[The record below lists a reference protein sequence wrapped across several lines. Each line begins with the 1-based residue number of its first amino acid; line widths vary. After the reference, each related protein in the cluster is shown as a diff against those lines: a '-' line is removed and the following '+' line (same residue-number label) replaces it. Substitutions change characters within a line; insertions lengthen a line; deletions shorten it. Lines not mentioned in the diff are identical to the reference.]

1 MAITVDTIT
10 KRGFHYVATFDLPHD
25 GSKPSLPWRGRLEFF
40 NVTMRCFF
48 AETLLDVATGETQF
62 VIKVFW
68 SDLPH
73 VTRSAYKLQTGQT
86 LFLTVPADKVAL
98 LRRHANALVLLDD
111 QSDVLEFSRDYSLL
125 KTG

>member
-10 KRGFHYVATFDLPHD
+10 KRGFHYVATFDFPHD
-25 GSKPSLPWRGRLEFF
+25 GSNPSLPWRGRLEFF
-40 NVTMRCFF
+40 NATMRCYF
-48 AETLLDVATGETQF
+48 AETLLDAFSGETQF

-68 SDLPH
+68 SDLPPVVH
-73 VTRSAYKLQTGQT
+73 SAYKLQTGQT
-86 LFLTVPADKVAL
+86 FYLSVPADKVAL

-111 QSDVLEFSRDYSLL
+111 QADVLDFSRDYSLL